1 MTKDEFKKEIER
13 LFEILKTGEKEDFKL
28 AKKQIEKLYHNNR
41 AYSKNNED
49 VIFEIVNDFE
59 NIKDIPH
66 KLAVLSG
73 LKLPVLYVRA
83 KNFTEIYKFILGNLE
98 NSDGHIRE
106 ASRNLGSWFRFE
118 YRNDKKRFED
128 FIDNIEIL
136 MKKHEPD
143 PDQKPFYL
151 GDMKPSVYKTL
162 VSFWHDMASG
172 TSKYYENREE
182 LMDTT
187 SNERIP
193 FLGKEDDGRRDSEG
207 WEEEGVDYQDVFDSI
222 WSDKKAGNS
231 EDANVWLKNLEE
243 MSQKRLE
250 SQIKSLGFTDK
261 ESVDMF
267 ANLCIFGQDAHP
279 KIIEDLYLSGKIE
292 QDITGLSK
300 INNFMRAIYL
310 FNNHRVLKN
319 KYGNISH
326 LLVEALIEK
335 ECIGSGQPRDL
346 VSFVKL
352 ICQSHEEIDNFMD
365 WHENKNKER
374 LEWRINFSKEH
385 SISADNDIK
394 YLKEL
399 KEEEGEDKVISF
411 FGRSVAHHALD
422 WHIQSNPVG
431 FNRTVDPKKVAA
443 SVLMMIKDYNIMET
457 KGEICLNY
465 DNKDLSN
472 FGGWKGVSCFAGS
485 EHRVTHPI
493 LEMVG
498 DKTLLL
504 IDPSKLDKERFMWM

>member
-1 MTKDEFKKEIER
+1 
-13 LFEILKTGEKEDFKL
+13 
-28 AKKQIEKLYHNNR
+28 
-41 AYSKNNED
+41 
-49 VIFEIVNDFE
+49 
-59 NIKDIPH
+59 
-66 KLAVLSG
+66 
-73 LKLPVLYVRA
+73 
-83 KNFTEIYKFILGNLE
+83 
-98 NSDGHIRE
+98 
-106 ASRNLGSWFRFE
+106 
-118 YRNDKKRFED
+118 
-128 FIDNIEIL
+128 
-136 MKKHEPD
+136 
-143 PDQKPFYL
+143 
-151 GDMKPSVYKTL
+151 
-162 VSFWHDMASG
+162 
-172 TSKYYENREE
+172 
-182 LMDTT
+182 
-187 SNERIP
+187 
-193 FLGKEDDGRRDSEG
+193 
-207 WEEEGVDYQDVFDSI
+207 
-222 WSDKKAGNS
+222 
-231 EDANVWLKNLEE
+231 
-243 MSQKRLE
+243 
-250 SQIKSLGFTDK
+250 
-261 ESVDMF
+261 
-267 ANLCIFGQDAHP
+267 
-279 KIIEDLYLSGKIE
+279 
-292 QDITGLSK
+292 
-300 INNFMRAIYL
+300 
-310 FNNHRVLKN
+310 
-319 KYGNISH
+319 
-326 LLVEALIEK
+326 VEALIEK